1 MTIKLWAFALLAAFT
16 GWLATLMLVMTL
28 TDAAPGA
35 IVLFPTPDFTTRLAD
50 SASIVGIGPFW
61 IAVKSDTTG
70 LGLMLYRSGGRIVLP
85 AGLPGCLPLPGA
97 S

>member
-1 MTIKLWAFALLAAFT
+1 MTIKTWAFALMAVVT
-16 GWLATLMLVMTL
+16 GWLATLMLVMAL

-35 IVLFPTPDFTTRLAD
+35 IVLFPASDFTTRLAE
-50 SASIVGIGPFW
+50 SAAIVGVGPFW
-61 IAVKSDTTG
+61 IAIKSDAPG
-70 LGLMLYRSGGRIVLP
+70 LGLALYRSGGRIVLP